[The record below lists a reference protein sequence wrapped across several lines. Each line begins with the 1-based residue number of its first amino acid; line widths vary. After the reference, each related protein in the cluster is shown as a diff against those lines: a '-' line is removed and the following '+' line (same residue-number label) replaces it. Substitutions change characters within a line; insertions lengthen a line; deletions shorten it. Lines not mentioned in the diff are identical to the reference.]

1 MESRLVQEGLMDYCG
16 WALKPIY
23 IVSDFKSLIAFLVQK
38 LLGCELHTVW
48 VWTTVTH
55 PAYFSE
61 EGWNAYRAHAAG
73 NLSCFDPNLSDGCMP
88 VFLPLN
94 TLCYFFFSK
103 CPEKFF
109 CHLQSALLCLSTQR
123 ATHFKSKQ
131 PCTIDPPHTL
141 FHFVL

>member
-1 MESRLVQEGLMDYCG
+1 MESRLVQEGLLDYCG

-94 TLCYFFFSK
+94 TLCYFFFFQMSGK
-103 CPEKFF
+103 ILLPPAV
-109 CHLQSALLCLSTQR
+109 SIALSEHTESHAFQVQ
-123 ATHFKSKQ
+123 ATLHY
-131 PCTIDPPHTL
+131 
-141 FHFVL
+141 